1 MVSNTLADV
10 LNAGPAPGAD
20 ALVDRVA
27 AAALDQFAE
36 YGIRRSTI
44 DDIARRAGVSK
55 MTVFRRFQNKQ
66 GLIEVVIAREIRR
79 GMAELDRAWERQD
92 TLEEALVH
100 AFEFV
105 ARFVRGHPLFDR
117 LLRSE
122 PEFLL
127 PLMTVDG
134 APALELYR
142 SLIARRLRAEVS
154 AGRAASADI
163 DRAAE
168 VIARLAQSLLLT
180 REGTIT
186 LDDHDSIVAFVR
198 LALVPMLDHPTDDLA
213 AHGHLLIPLR
223 SNLGCPRT

>member
-1 MVSNTLADV
+1 MADA
-10 LNAGPAPGAD
+10 LSASPLPGAD
-20 ALVDRVA
+20 ALADRIS

-66 GLIEVVIAREIRR
+66 GLIEAVIAREVRL
-79 GMAELDRAWERQD
+79 GMEELDRAWRWQD
-92 TLEEALVH
+92 TLEGALVQ

-105 ARFVRGHPLFDR
+105 ADFVRGHPLFDR

-122 PEFLL
+122 PEVLL

-134 APALELYR
+134 APVLGLYR
-142 SLIARRLRAEVS
+142 SLIAARLRAEVS
-154 AGRAASADI
+154 VGRAACADV

-198 LALVPMLDHPTDDLA
+198 LALVPMLQPP
-213 AHGHLLIPLR
+213 GE
-223 SNLGCPRT
+223 

>member
-1 MVSNTLADV
+1 MEDALSASPT
-10 LNAGPAPGAD
+10 PGAD
-20 ALVDRVA
+20 ALADRIS

-66 GLIEVVIAREIRR
+66 GLIEAVIAREVRL
-79 GMAELDRAWERQD
+79 GMAELDRAWQWQD
-92 TLEEALVH
+92 TLEGALVQ

-105 ARFVRGHPLFDR
+105 AHFVCGHRLFDR

-122 PEFLL
+122 PEVLL

-134 APALELYR
+134 APVLGLYR
-142 SLIARRLRAEVS
+142 SLIAARLHAEVRL
-154 AGRAASADI
+154 GRAASADI

-180 REGTIT
+180 RDGTIT
-186 LDDHDSIVAFVR
+186 FDDHDSIVAFVR
-198 LALVPMLDHPTDDLA
+198 LALVPMLEPPD
-213 AHGHLLIPLR
+213 R
-223 SNLGCPRT
+223 

>member
-1 MVSNTLADV
+1 MVPIADV
-10 LNAGPAPGAD
+10 LNAAPAPGAD
-20 ALVDRVA
+20 ELADTIST
-27 AAALDQFAE
+27 AALDQFAE

-55 MTVFRRFQNKQ
+55 MTVFRRFHNKQ

-79 GMAELDRAWERQD
+79 GMAELDRVWERED
-92 TLEEALVH
+92 TLEQALVQG
-100 AFEFV
+100 FEFV
-105 ARFVRGHPLFDR
+105 ARFIRGHPLFDR

-134 APALELYR
+134 APTLELYR
-142 SLIARRLRAEVS
+142 FLIAARLRAEVR

-163 DRAAE
+163 ECVAE

-180 REGTIT
+180 PEGTIT
-186 LDDHDSIVAFVR
+186 LDNHDSVVAFVR
-198 LALVPMLDHPTDDLA
+198 VAVLPMLAP
-213 AHGHLLIPLR
+213 
-223 SNLGCPRT
+223 

>member
-1 MVSNTLADV
+1 MVSNLR
-10 LNAGPAPGAD
+10 LAD
-20 ALVDRVA
+20 ALSAAAPPGVDA
-27 AAALDQFAE
+27 LADQISAAALDQFAE

-55 MTVFRRFQNKQ
+55 MTVFRRFHNKQ
-66 GLIEVVIAREIRR
+66 GLIEAVIAREVGL
-79 GMAELDRAWERQD
+79 GMAELDRAWRWQD
-92 TLEEALVH
+92 TLEGALVQ

-105 ARFVRGHPLFDR
+105 AHFVRGHPLFDR

-122 PEFLL
+122 PEVLL

-134 APALELYR
+134 APVLGLYR
-142 SLIARRLRAEVS
+142 SLIAARLRAEVS

-198 LALVPMLDHPTDDLA
+198 LALVPMLQPP
-213 AHGHLLIPLR
+213 GE
-223 SNLGCPRT
+223 

>member
-1 MVSNTLADV
+1 M
-10 LNAGPAPGAD
+10 LNAGPKPGED
-20 ALVDRVA
+20 ELVDRVA

-79 GMAELDRAWERQD
+79 GMGELDRAWTKGQP
-92 TLEEALVH
+92 LEDGLVQGF
-100 AFEFV
+100 AFV
-105 ARFVRGHPLFDR
+105 GRFVRGHPLFDR

-127 PLMTVDG
+127 PLITVDG
-134 APALELYR
+134 GPALELYR
-142 SLIARRLRAEVS
+142 SLIAQRLRAEAK
-154 AGRAASADI
+154 AGRLESADI

-180 REGTIT
+180 QDGTIT
-186 LDDHDSIVAFVR
+186 LNDHDSLVGLVR
-198 LALVPMLDHPTDDLA
+198 LALLPMLRPD
-213 AHGHLLIPLR
+213 
-223 SNLGCPRT
+223 S

>member
-1 MVSNTLADV
+1 MPNVPTADA

-20 ALVDRVA
+20 ELVDRVA

-44 DDIARRAGVSK
+44 GDIARRAGVSK

-66 GLIEVVIAREIRR
+66 RLIEVVIAREIRR
-79 GMAELDRAWERQD
+79 GMAELARAWERQD
-92 TLEEALVH
+92 TLEETLVQG
-100 AFEFV
+100 FEFV
-105 ARFVRGHPLFDR
+105 GRFVRGHPLFDR

-122 PEFLL
+122 PELLL
-127 PLMTVDG
+127 PVITVDG

-142 SLIARRLRAEVS
+142 SLIARSLRAEVR
-154 AGRAASADI
+154 AGRAASSDI

-180 REGTIT
+180 QPGTIT
-186 LDDHDSIVAFVR
+186 LDDHDSVVALVR
-198 LALVPMLDHPTDDLA
+198 LALIPMLA
-213 AHGHLLIPLR
+213 PLSR
-223 SNLGCPRT
+223 

>member
-1 MVSNTLADV
+1 MVDLVTCYPIVPNVPIADA

-20 ALVDRVA
+20 ELVDRVA

-79 GMAELDRAWERQD
+79 GMAELARAWERQD
-92 TLEEALVH
+92 TLEEALVQG
-100 AFEFV
+100 FEFV
-105 ARFVRGHPLFDR
+105 GRFVRGHPLFDR

-122 PEFLL
+122 PELLL
-127 PLMTVDG
+127 PLITVDG

-142 SLIARRLRAEVS
+142 SLIARSLRAEVR

-180 REGTIT
+180 QPGTIT
-186 LDDHDSIVAFVR
+186 LDDHDSVVALVR
-198 LALVPMLDHPTDDLA
+198 LALIPMLE
-213 AHGHLLIPLR
+213 PLSR
-223 SNLGCPRT
+223 

>member
-1 MVSNTLADV
+1 MVQIADV

-20 ALVDRVA
+20 RLVDRIST
-27 AAALDQFAE
+27 AALHQFAE

-55 MTVFRRFQNKQ
+55 MTVFRRFRSKQ
-66 GLIEVVIAREIRR
+66 GLIEVVIAREIQR

-92 TLEEALVH
+92 TLEEALVQG
-100 AFEFV
+100 FEFV
-105 ARFVRGHPLFDR
+105 ARFIRGHPLFDR
-117 LLRSE
+117 LLHSE
-122 PEFLL
+122 PELLL

-142 SLIARRLRAEVS
+142 SLIAQRLRAEAS

-163 DRAAE
+163 DRVAE

-180 REGTIT
+180 QEGTIR
-186 LDDHDSIVAFVR
+186 LDDHDSVVAFVR
-198 LALVPMLDHPTDDLA
+198 VALLPMLQP
-213 AHGHLLIPLR
+213 PNR
-223 SNLGCPRT
+223 

>member
-1 MVSNTLADV
+1 MVSIADV

-20 ALVDRVA
+20 PLLDRVA
-27 AAALDQFAE
+27 VAALDQFAE

-55 MTVFRRFQNKQ
+55 MTVFRRFENKQ

-79 GMAELDRAWERQD
+79 GMAELDRVWDRQD
-92 TLEEALVH
+92 SLEEGLVH
-100 AFEFV
+100 GFEFV

-142 SLIARRLRAEVS
+142 SLIADRLRAEAR
-154 AGRAASADI
+154 AGRAATTDL

-180 REGTIT
+180 REGTIA
-186 LDDHDSIVAFVR
+186 LDDRDSLVAFVR
-198 LALVPMLDHPTDDLA
+198 LALLPMLAP
-213 AHGHLLIPLR
+213 PNR
-223 SNLGCPRT
+223 

>member
-1 MVSNTLADV
+1 MVGA

-20 ALVDRVA
+20 ELLDRVCV
-27 AAALDQFAE
+27 AALDHFAE
-36 YGIRRSTI
+36 YGLRRSTI

-79 GMAELDRAWERQD
+79 AMEELDRGWDPRD
-92 TLEEALVH
+92 TLEEGLIH

-105 ARFVRGHPLFDR
+105 GSFVRGHPLFDR

-122 PEFLL
+122 PEFML
-127 PLMTVDG
+127 PLITVDG
-134 APALELYR
+134 GPALELYR
-142 SLIARRLRAEVS
+142 SLIAHRLRAAVT

-180 REGTIT
+180 SAGMISLE
-186 LDDHDSIVAFVR
+186 DHESIVALVR
-198 LALVPMLDHPTDDLA
+198 LALLPMLES
-213 AHGHLLIPLR
+213 LR
-223 SNLGCPRT
+223 R